1 MATSVSK
8 ARLVVEGHQQ
18 GNLEAVHCKGVLR
31 QGHLD
36 TQDAKVDSSEPVV
49 ASSGALQHL
58 IANYLNGT
66 LTNLSAAFQESSE
79 YISGTLG
86 VPPTYVY
93 SGIAALVAL
102 PITMSRFGWS
112 LNREQS
118 FGAMP
123 GGVPDI
129 TNEDFSYISA
139 QDLDDPRVE
148 YIDTRHFPRPPSR
161 GPSDLE
167 DDILVI
173 KHKGITYPAHFPA
186 YSIGDGKLYVKDVR
200 DRIGIMM
207 ELSSRTTRRIKLLY
221 KGKQLKESSLP
232 IRQYGVKNKSELM
245 AVIPDVDDENSDRS
259 DEDVITVNEPSRN
272 DSKSSKSKKKKKG
285 SKRKSDKNDPGSP
298 TSPLDSGSNGDAV
311 NGAVINAAS
320 KKLDEIEDEFRSKWL
335 PLCLDYIDAPP
346 KDPKKREDEHR
357 KISETVLQQVIL
369 KLDGVETEG
378 IDEIRQRRK
387 DLVRRTQEVLKR
399 LDAAKAS

>member
-1 MATSVSK
+1 MATNGCLADACSVGTHDS
-8 ARLVVEGHQQ
+8 L
-18 GNLEAVHCKGVLR
+18 CVLR

-58 IANYLNGT
+58 ITNYLNGT
-66 LTNLSAAFQESSE
+66 LTNLSTAFQESSE

-93 SGIAALVAL
+93 SGLAALVAL

-129 TNEDFSYISA
+129 TNEDFSYIPA
-139 QDLDDPRVE
+139 QDLDDPRVD
-148 YIDTRHFPRPPSR
+148 YADTRYFPRPSEP
-161 GPSDLE
+161 E
-167 DDILVI
+167 DDILLI
-173 KHKGITYPAHFPA
+173 KNKGVTYPAHFPA

-200 DRIGIMM
+200 DRIGILMD
-207 ELSSRTTRRIKLLY
+207 LSSHTTRRIKLLY
-221 KGKQLKESSLP
+221 KGKQLKESSAP
-232 IRQYGVKNKSELM
+232 IREYGVKNKSELM
-245 AVIPDVDDENSDRS
+245 AVIPDADGENNGRSDDEMIIVD
-259 DEDVITVNEPSRN
+259 EPSR
-272 DSKSSKSKKKKKG
+272 SEAKSSKSKKKKKG
-285 SKRKSDKNDPGSP
+285 SKRKSDKGDPASPGSP
-298 TSPLDSGSNGDAV
+298 TSPRDSGSNGDAPAT
-311 NGAVINAAS
+311 GSVISAAS
-320 KKLDEIEDEFRSKWL
+320 KKLKEIDDEFRSKWL

-387 DLVRRTQEVLKR
+387 ELVRRTQEVLKR

>member
-1 MATSVSK
+1 METDVSESDS
-8 ARLVVEGHQQ
+8 L
-18 GNLEAVHCKGVLR
+18 CVLR

-36 TQDAKVDSSEPVV
+36 TQDAKVDSSEPIV

-93 SGIAALVAL
+93 SGLAALVAL

-129 TNEDFSYISA
+129 TNEDFSYIPA

-148 YIDTRHFPRPPSR
+148 YVDTRHFPARPQSR
-161 GPSDLE
+161 GGPLEPE
-167 DDILVI
+167 DDILLI
-173 KHKGITYPAHFPA
+173 KEKGTTYPAHFPA
-186 YSIGDGKLYVKDVR
+186 YSIGDGKLIVKDVR
-200 DRIGIMM
+200 DRIGILM
-207 ELSSRTTRRIKLLY
+207 ELPSRTTRHIKLLY
-221 KGKQLKESSLP
+221 KGKQLKESSAP
-232 IRQYGVKNKSELM
+232 IREYGVKNKSELL
-245 AVIPDVDDENSDRS
+245 AVLPEADDRNSDRS
-259 DEDVITVNEPSRN
+259 DDDVIVVNEASRTE
-272 DSKSSKSKKKKKG
+272 SKSSKSKKKKKG

-298 TSPLDSGSNGDAV
+298 TSPLDSGSNGGSNGDAANAA

-320 KKLDEIEDEFRSKWL
+320 KKLDEIEDDFRSKWL
-335 PLCLDYIDAPP
+335 PLCLDYINAPP

-378 IDEIRQRRK
+378 IDEIRQKRK
-387 DLVRRTQEVLKR
+387 ELVRRTQEVLKR
-399 LDAAKAS
+399 VDAAKAS

>member
-1 MATSVSK
+1 
-8 ARLVVEGHQQ
+8 
-18 GNLEAVHCKGVLR
+18 
-31 QGHLD
+31 
-36 TQDAKVDSSEPVV
+36 
-49 ASSGALQHL
+49 
-58 IANYLNGT
+58 
-66 LTNLSAAFQESSE
+66 
-79 YISGTLG
+79 
-86 VPPTYVY
+86 
-93 SGIAALVAL
+93 
-102 PITMSRFGWS
+102 MSRFGWS

-129 TNEDFSYISA
+129 TNEDFSYIPA

-200 DRIGIMM
+200 DRVGLMM

-245 AVIPDVDDENSDRS
+245 AVIPDGDDENSDRS
-259 DEDVITVNEPSRN
+259 DEDVITVNEPSRH

-298 TSPLDSGSNGDAV
+298 TSPLDSGSNGDAA

-346 KDPKKREDEHR
+346 
-357 KISETVLQQVIL
+357 
-369 KLDGVETEG
+369 
-378 IDEIRQRRK
+378 QRRQEAGGRAQENIRNC
-387 DLVRRTQEVLKR
+387 LAASHFETGWRR
-399 LDAAKAS
+399 D